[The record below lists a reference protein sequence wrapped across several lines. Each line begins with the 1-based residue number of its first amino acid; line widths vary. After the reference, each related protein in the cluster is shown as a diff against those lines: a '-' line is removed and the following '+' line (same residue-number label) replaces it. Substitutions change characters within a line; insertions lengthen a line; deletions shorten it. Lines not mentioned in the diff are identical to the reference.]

1 MTPRLG
7 RVPAL
12 DGIRGL
18 AVAAVLLFHGGVS
31 WAPGGFLGVDVFFVL
46 SGFLITTL
54 LIEEMAERGGIGLR
68 AFWTRRARRLIPA
81 LVVTVVAVVA
91 TAHLIAEG
99 RSPESVRFDAA
110 AALGYVANWR
120 FIVSGADYFNRAAG
134 PSPLEHTWSLAVEE
148 QFYVVWPLVA
158 LLVLRYRTWLLGVVA
173 VVAAAGS
180 AIAMA
185 VLADDGDISRAYFG
199 SDTRVHVVLIGA
211 AAAVVVHRWRAADEH
226 LRPPAWA
233 WDVAGAFGVAAVGFA
248 IARAGGQELG
258 LYRGGFAA
266 LAASTAIVAGSVVL
280 APAGGIAAV
289 LSLPPLRWLGEISY
303 AAYLWHWPAYLL
315 LTSSRTGLEGGQ
327 LLAVRL
333 GATVAVATAS
343 TWLIENP
350 IRRGVVLPGF
360 RAGIVLPVVAAVL
373 AGGLVLDGVSR
384 RPEPAGAGADDVAA
398 VSAPAV
404 LAPPAPG
411 EPARLLVVG
420 DSVAQTLSQGLAAEA
435 IQAGFQPSEHAVLGC
450 GIVRGGPFK
459 YFGNIDQ
466 QPPQCE
472 DWPVVWDRVVGE
484 RNPHVVL
491 LIVGRWEV
499 MDRMYEGRFRRVGQR
514 VFDAYLRAEL
524 RRAIDV
530 LTSRGA
536 RLAIATA
543 PYYRRGERP
552 DGGIWPEDEP
562 WRVDRFNELVR
573 EVAAG
578 LPGQVT
584 VVDLN
589 AETTSRPGR
598 YTASVD
604 GVRMR
609 YDGVHFTRPGAR
621 RQAPWLLP
629 QLRALV
635 PV

>member
-1 MTPRLG
+1 MAPSLG

-18 AVAAVLLFHGGVS
+18 AVAAVLLFHAGVS

-81 LVVTVVAVVA
+81 LVVTVVVVVA

-120 FIVSGADYFNRAAG
+120 FIVAGADYFDRAAG

-173 VVAAAGS
+173 AVAAGGS
-180 AIAMA
+180 AVAMA
-185 VLADDGDISRAYFG
+185 AMAGEADVSRAYFG

-211 AAAVVVHRWRAADEH
+211 AAAVVVHHWRAVDQDR
-226 LRPPAWA
+226 RPPEWA
-233 WDVAGAFGVAAVGFA
+233 WEVAGAVGVAAVGFA
-248 IARAGGQELG
+248 VAGAGGQELG

-266 LAASTAIVAGSVVL
+266 LAACTAIVAGSVVL
-280 APAGGIAAV
+280 APNGGIAAV
-289 LSLPPLRWLGEISY
+289 LSLPPFRWLGEISY

-315 LTSSRTGLEGGQ
+315 LTSSRTGLEGNQ
-327 LLAVRL
+327 LLATRL
-333 GATVAVATAS
+333 GATVAVAAVS
-343 TWLIENP
+343 TWLLENP

-360 RAGIVLPVVAAVL
+360 RAGVVLPLVAAVL
-373 AGGLVLDGVSR
+373 AVGLVADGISR
-384 RPEPAGAGADDVAA
+384 RPEPASALDAGSTAPV
-398 VSAPAV
+398 PAV

-435 IQAGFQPSEHAVLGC
+435 VEAGFEPSEHAVLGC

-472 DWPVVWDRVVGE
+472 DWPAVWDRVVAE

-499 MDRMYEGRFRRVGQR
+499 MDRMHEGRYRRIGER
-514 VFDAYLRAEL
+514 VFDRYLRTEL
-524 RRAIDV
+524 ERAVEV

-562 WRVDRFNELVR
+562 WRVDRFNVLVR
-573 EVAAG
+573 EVAAFH
-578 LPGQVT
+578 PDRVT

-589 AETTSRPGR
+589 ARTTSRPGR
-598 YTASVD
+598 YTSSVD

-609 YDGVHFTRPGAR
+609 YDGVHFTRPGAQR
-621 RQAPWLLP
+621 LAPWLLP